1 MGIIVNTAE
10 CAAQLMI
17 DTLIVE
23 RVHKE
28 TEDAGR
34 GQSLAMAAKTA
45 GTVVATILS
54 LVLMLVLIVEI
65 LNSFVGQFPYSHD
78 CYFSDCRLFLPRSRT
93 RRPWN

>member
-23 RVHKE
+23 RVYKE
-28 TEDAGR
+28 TEDAGK

-54 LVLMLVLIVEI
+54 LVLMIVLDYKNDR
-65 LNSFVGQFPYSHD
+65 LFVG
-78 CYFSDCRLFLPRSRT
+78 
-93 RRPWN
+93 